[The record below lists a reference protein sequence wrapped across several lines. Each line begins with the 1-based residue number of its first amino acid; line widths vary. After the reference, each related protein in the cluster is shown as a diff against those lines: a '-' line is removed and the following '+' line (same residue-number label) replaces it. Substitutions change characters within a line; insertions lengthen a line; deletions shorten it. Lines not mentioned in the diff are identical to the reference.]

1 MRLIIVSKKVVN
13 LDLVTDM
20 TIDPVDG
27 SVTMYL
33 STPGVNNPSLVFKGK
48 DAAAIRGWL
57 EMHADNLTPE
67 TDEDEL

>member
-1 MRLIIVSKKVVN
+1 MKLIIVSKKVVN

-33 STPGVNNPSLVFKGK
+33 STPGVNNPSLIFKGK
-48 DAAAIRGWL
+48 DSAAIREWL
-57 EMHADNLTPE
+57 GVHAENLTPE
-67 TDEDEL
+67 TDEEDL

>member
-1 MRLIIVSKKVVN
+1 MKLIIVSKKVVN

-33 STPGVNNPSLVFKGK
+33 STPGVNNPSLIFKGK
-48 DAAAIRGWL
+48 DAATIREWL
-57 EMHADNLTPE
+57 GAHAENLTPE
-67 TDEDEL
+67 TDEEDL